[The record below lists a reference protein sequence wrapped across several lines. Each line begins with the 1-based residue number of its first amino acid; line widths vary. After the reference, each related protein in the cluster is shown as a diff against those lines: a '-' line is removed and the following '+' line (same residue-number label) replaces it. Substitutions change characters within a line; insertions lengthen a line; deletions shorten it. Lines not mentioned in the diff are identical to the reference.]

1 MPGLGPPDGRDNAMR
16 SVTTWSHI
24 AKAIVNVR
32 RGLDPFDVLSGVGSQ
47 GKSRVGRIVRG
58 RFMKNID
65 LVSTYTELARWGKI
79 STKGQWCLSALL
91 SKKGI
96 ALNAAPDP
104 SP

>member
-1 MPGLGPPDGRDNAMR
+1 MR

-65 LVSTYTELARWGKI
+65 LVSTYT
-79 STKGQWCLSALL
+79 CLLYTSD
-91 SKKGI
+91 
-96 ALNAAPDP
+96 AADDRYKV
-104 SP
+104 